1 MMRKMIILGIS
12 VVLCCSALAF
22 FLLYYVLP
30 QYYFSSFWMLPV
42 YFSVLLLLE
51 ILLMNI
57 FKEKSAKT
65 MNVFLITKIVKF
77 LLSVCL
83 IVLYLNVVAENN
95 IEYSINEIR
104 QVAIETIKNSH
115 LKATLEKTPL
125 GDKILSIDC
134 FLNLFLVA
142 LFCESCIRNV
152 RFFRNNEEKWVKK

>member
-30 QYYFSSFWMLPV
+30 QYYFSCFWMLPV

-95 IEYSINEIR
+95 IAFSI
-104 QVAIETIKNSH
+104 
-115 LKATLEKTPL
+115 
-125 GDKILSIDC
+125 C
-134 FLNLFLVA
+134 FLLLYFVSLA
-142 LFCESCIRNV
+142 LETFAFSEIM
-152 RFFRNNEEKWVKK
+152 KKNG